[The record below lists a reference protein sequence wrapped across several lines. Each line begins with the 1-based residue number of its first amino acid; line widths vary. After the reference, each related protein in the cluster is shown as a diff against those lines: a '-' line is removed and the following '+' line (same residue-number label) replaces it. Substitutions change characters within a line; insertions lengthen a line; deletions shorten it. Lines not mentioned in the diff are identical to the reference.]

1 MKINYLKQAGGVLI
15 PASDLDSE
23 KTLKL
28 KTGGLYEI
36 EIKQTRNPKFHAKVF
51 AFFNFCFEHWRGDL
65 EFISEHKQFDVFRA
79 NLTVLAGYYDS
90 FYKIDGSVRI
100 EAKSIAYSA
109 MNQAEFEQFY
119 IDLTNA
125 AMKHIFKNSSEQ
137 IYQQL
142 IGFF

>member
-28 KTGGLYEI
+28 KTGGLYEV

-65 EFISEHKQFDVFRA
+65 EFISEQKQFDVFRA

-109 MNQAEFEQFY
+109 MSQQEFEQFY
-119 IDLTNA
+119 IALTNA
-125 AMKHIFKNSSEQ
+125 AMKHIFKDSSEQ
-137 IYQQL
+137 TYQQL